1 MIGPNINHPDQSL
14 NPCNDKGLPNSE
26 NRDKPDGYCEDPN
39 RPSLRH
45 VPDTAESWLDDAM
58 TKKMGLGFNKL
69 CDPAQTG
76 QIVKEDG
83 KTNPNTLYRYS
94 KAIRSCDEAVMDL
107 FRNVV
112 VIDEEGD
119 AHPVPIMWA
128 TQERAVAHVIQE
140 NVRKDVTNV
149 VDRVKLP
156 MMAISSTDFSFNQER
171 YTYHRAVDWL
181 RVAGKPGFE
190 TRESLDKGTVLGVSR
205 GIPVDIGYTLIAWTM
220 YLEDMNQIMEQLLTK
235 FSPVAYISV
244 RGVRW
249 ETIVKLDGIANN
261 LETEPGDNQLRVIK
275 FQFNLTAETYI
286 PQPIRREKTVLKI
299 KTDFVDGIS
308 DETITQVIGRLETA
322 VKDLESNGTEPEER
336 KR

>member
-1 MIGPNINHPDQSL
+1 MNFPDPNHSQQSL
-14 NPCNDKGLPNSE
+14 NPCNDKGLTPDE
-26 NRDKPDGYCEDPN
+26 NRDPPDKYCDPN
-39 RPSLRH
+39 TPSLRH
-45 VPDTAESWLDDAM
+45 VPGPAESWLDDAM
-58 TKKMGLGFNKL
+58 TKKTGLGFNKL
-69 CDPAQTG
+69 CDPMQTG

-94 KAIRSCDEAVMDL
+94 KAIRSCDEAVLDL
-107 FRNVV
+107 FRNIV
-112 VIDEEGD
+112 VIDEDGI

-140 NVRKDVTNV
+140 NVRKDTTNV
-149 VDRVKLP
+149 VDRIKLP
-156 MMAISSTDFSFNQER
+156 MLAISSTDFNFNQER

-181 RVAGKPGFE
+181 HDAGKPGF
-190 TRESLDKGTVLGVSR
+190 TKREKFEKDTVLGVSR
-205 GIPVDIGYTLIAWTM
+205 GIPIDVGYTLIAWTM
-220 YLEDMNQIMEQLLTK
+220 YLEDMNQILEQVITK

-261 LETEPGDNQLRVIK
+261 LETEPGDNQLRVVK

-299 KTDFVDGIS
+299 KTEFVDGVTDDS
-308 DETITQVIGRLETA
+308 VTQVIGRLEEA
-322 VKDLESNGTEPEER
+322 VKELECD
-336 KR
+336 

>member
-1 MIGPNINHPDQSL
+1 MNFPDPNHSQQSL
-14 NPCNDKGLPNSE
+14 NPCNDKGLPADE
-26 NRDKPDGYCEDPN
+26 NRDPPDKYCEEGKPT
-39 RPSLRH
+39 LRH
-45 VPDTAESWLDDAM
+45 VPGPAESWLDDAM
-58 TKKMGLGFNKL
+58 TKKTCLGFNKL

-94 KAIRSCDEAVMDL
+94 KAMRSCDEAVLDL
-107 FRNVV
+107 FRNIV
-112 VIDEEGD
+112 VIDEDGT

-140 NVRKDVTNV
+140 NVRKDTTNV
-149 VDRVKLP
+149 VDRIKLP
-156 MMAISSTDFSFNQER
+156 MLAISSTDFNFNQER

-181 RVAGKPGFE
+181 RQEGRPGFE
-190 TRESLDKGTVLGVSR
+190 TREKFEKGTVLGVSR
-205 GIPVDIGYTLIAWTM
+205 GIPVDVGYTLIAWTM
-220 YLEDMNQIMEQLLTK
+220 YLEDMNQILEQVLTK

-261 LETEPGDNQLRVIK
+261 LETEPGDNQLRVVK

-286 PQPIRREKTVLKI
+286 PQPIRLEKTVLKI
-299 KTDFVDGIS
+299 KTEFVDGVTDDS
-308 DETITQVIGRLETA
+308 VTQVIGRLEEA
-322 VKDLESNGTEPEER
+322 VKELECD
-336 KR
+336 

>member
-1 MIGPNINHPDQSL
+1 MIGPDPNHPQQSL
-14 NPCNDKGLPNSE
+14 NPCNDKGLTTDE
-26 NRDKPDGYCEDPN
+26 NRDPPEGYCDPN
-39 RPSLRH
+39 SNTLRH
-45 VPDTAESWLDDAM
+45 VPGVGESWLDDAM
-58 TKKMGLGFNKL
+58 TKKTGLGFNKL

-76 QIVKEDG
+76 QIVKEVG

-94 KAIRSCDEAVMDL
+94 KSIRSCDEAMQDL

-112 VIDEEGD
+112 VIDEDGV

-149 VDRVKLP
+149 VDRIKLP
-156 MMAISSTDFSFNQER
+156 MLAISSTDFSFNQDR

-181 RVAGKPGFE
+181 REAGKPGFA
-190 TRESLDKGTVLGVSR
+190 TREKYEKDTVLGVSR
-205 GIPVDIGYTLIAWTM
+205 GIPIDIGYTLIAWTM
-220 YLEDMNQIMEQLLTK
+220 YLEDMNQILEQIITK

-275 FQFNLTAETYI
+275 FQFNLKAETYI
-286 PQPIRREKTVLKI
+286 PQPIRREKTVLKM
-299 KTDFVDGIS
+299 KTEFVDGVT
-308 DETITQVIGRLETA
+308 DESITEVIGRLEVA
-322 VKDLESNGTEPEER
+322 VKELECEG
-336 KR
+336 